1 MTDPA
6 TQFTVP
12 AAADAVAAV
21 IGDREFIIQGDRR
34 YTYAQIVERSNRLAA
49 YLHSR
54 GLGCKTERSELAGHE
69 VGQDLLGIYAYNGPE
84 YVEAMLGAW
93 RARVAPFNVNYRYV
107 KNELQYLLADSGA
120 TALLYHAAFAPR
132 VADVLPYLTNLRVL
146 IQIADDSGNDLV
158 HGAVD
163 YESIVASGASQPPPV
178 EPSPDD
184 LYVLYTGGTTGMPK
198 GVLWRAHDIFMTSF
212 GGRSLYTG
220 EVLGSLEEIAK
231 GAAESPGT
239 KLMVLPPLMHGAA
252 QWAVFTAMNTGQSVV
267 FSSVTRRLDP
277 DDVVATIERE
287 KVMAVTV
294 VGDAMARPLADAF
307 ERSEADLSS
316 LAVVA
321 NGGALLTPTAK
332 QRLIDAKPGLIVVDG
347 VGSSETGAQMSH
359 MSTPGAVSTGKFNA
373 SPDTSVAA
381 EDLSTILQ
389 PGHDGMGW
397 LAQRGYVPL
406 GYKGDAAKTAATF
419 PVIDGVRYSVP
430 GDRARHL
437 ADGAIELLGRD
448 SVTINSG
455 GEKIF
460 AEEVETAIASHP
472 SVADVVVSGRPS
484 ERWGQEVVAI
494 VALADGATAD
504 AQELIDHAAGVI
516 ARYKLPKAVVFRPV
530 IERSPA
536 GKADYRWAREQALS
550 EGAKRD
556 TGVEQ
561 GVDDRPVR
569 AFDRD
574 LPHTSA
580 LEHNEQL
587 AQSGGVVLDCGPHDF
602 AAVVVDDR
610 HRVIITRQSIPQVT
624 PLTGSI
630 GKVFRADFKTA
641 SSLLSQ
647 WRHPRVVPGHDCS
660 FAHCSALPGAQ
671 PCRRSARPG
680 ERWVPQNSCWT

>member
-21 IGDREFIIQGDRR
+21 IGDRDFIIQGDRR

-84 YVEAMLGAW
+84 YVEAMLGSW

-107 KNELQYLLADSGA
+107 KDELQYLLADSGA
-120 TALLYHAAFAPR
+120 TALLYHATFAPR
-132 VADVLPYLTNLRVL
+132 VAKVLPKLPHLRVL

-163 YESIVASGASQPPPV
+163 YESIVASGASVPPPV

-220 EVLGSLEEIAK
+220 EVIGSLDDIAK
-231 GAAESPGT
+231 GAAENPGT
-239 KLMVLPPLMHGAA
+239 KLMILPPLMHGAA
-252 QWAVFTAMNTGQSVV
+252 QWATFTAMNTGQSVV
-267 FSSVTRRLDP
+267 FSSVTSRLDP

-287 KVMAVTV
+287 KVLAVTV
-294 VGDAMARPLADAF
+294 VGDAMARPLADAI
-307 ERSEADLSS
+307 ERTSCDLSS

-332 QRLIDAKPGLIVVDG
+332 QRLIDIKPGLIVVDG

-359 MSTPGAVSTGKFNA
+359 MSAPGAVSTGTFNA
-373 SPDTSVAA
+373 GPDTSVAS
-381 EDLSTILQ
+381 EDLGSILE

-430 GDRARHL
+430 GDRARRL
-437 ADGAIELLGRD
+437 ADGLIELLGRD

-460 AEEVETAIASHP
+460 AEEVESAVASHP
-472 SVADVVVSGRPS
+472 AVADVVVAGRPS

-494 VALADGATAD
+494 VALAEGATAD
-504 AQELIDHAAGVI
+504 AQDLIDHAAGVI

-550 EGAKRD
+550 EGA
-556 TGVEQ
+556 
-561 GVDDRPVR
+561 
-569 AFDRD
+569 
-574 LPHTSA
+574 
-580 LEHNEQL
+580 
-587 AQSGGVVLDCGPHDF
+587 
-602 AAVVVDDR
+602 
-610 HRVIITRQSIPQVT
+610 
-624 PLTGSI
+624 
-630 GKVFRADFKTA
+630 
-641 SSLLSQ
+641 
-647 WRHPRVVPGHDCS
+647 
-660 FAHCSALPGAQ
+660 
-671 PCRRSARPG
+671 
-680 ERWVPQNSCWT
+680 